1 MKAKILNKIF
11 TNRKHLE
18 ESYTIIK
25 WDLSQGLK
33 DGSMSTNQLIWYTT
47 LTLWPLDVKSWLIW
61 KDPDAGKDWKQEE
74 KEMADDEMVG
84 CINGPEFEQP
94 LGVGDEDDC
103 LVCCSSWGHRVGH
116 NWATELSWVL
126 INPGSLLHLYFEHF
140 YVCQTVSVCLT
151 RPWAL
156 WRQRV
161 YHFLKLFFAC
171 VYSYQLEK
179 AMAPHSSTLAWK
191 IPWIE

>member
-1 MKAKILNKIF
+1 MKQDFLPSWSLDCKEIKLVNPNGNLSWIF
-11 TNRKHLE
+11 IGRADAEAETP
-18 ESYTIIK
+18 I
-25 WDLSQGLK
+25 
-33 DGSMSTNQLIWYTT
+33 
-47 LTLWPLDVKSWLIW
+47 LWPLDVKSWLIW